1 MSPVKSSKLNQ
12 LLNSADLHIVLQK
25 EEIDNY
31 ILPSKLT
38 NIFGVGGEALVFGS
52 KNSEIGD
59 LNNNYP
65 GILNL
70 VTKQNGYQFN
80 FEKMI
85 NKYERSKIN
94 SIAHTYTQKIN

>member
-38 NIFGVGGEALVFGS
+38 NIFGVGGGPCFWFKKL
-52 KNSEIGD
+52 
-59 LNNNYP
+59 
-65 GILNL
+65 
-70 VTKQNGYQFN
+70 
-80 FEKMI
+80 
-85 NKYERSKIN
+85 
-94 SIAHTYTQKIN
+94 